1 MKFFQSLQNLLEN
14 MGVCQPQPFK
24 EHSVSLQSFLRL
36 ACTGMFS
43 TLCLVSFAIESEKLQ
58 EYAEAFYVF
67 STSTFI
73 FSIILTF
80 VTEAPKIFEL
90 MNGCENFIEKRKIIV
105 HSLEKL
111 ISLRNHCNDLY
122 CRKRKRFN
130 FERIFRENQIK
141 ERNLDQTV
149 GIEYHQ
155 SVTCWN
161 YNAEFRYKLF

>member
-1 MKFFQSLQNLLEN
+1 MKFFQSLEKLLEN

-43 TLCLVSFAIESEKLQ
+43 ALCLVSFAIESEKLQ

-67 STSTFI
+67 STSAFI

-90 MNGCENFIEKRKIIV
+90 LKGCENFIEKRKTIV
-105 HSLEKL
+105 HFIVIL
-111 ISLRNHCNDLY
+111 ISFRSLFDDFY
-122 CRKRKRFN
+122 CRKRK
-130 FERIFRENQIK
+130 
-141 ERNLDQTV
+141 
-149 GIEYHQ
+149 
-155 SVTCWN
+155 
-161 YNAEFRYKLF
+161 